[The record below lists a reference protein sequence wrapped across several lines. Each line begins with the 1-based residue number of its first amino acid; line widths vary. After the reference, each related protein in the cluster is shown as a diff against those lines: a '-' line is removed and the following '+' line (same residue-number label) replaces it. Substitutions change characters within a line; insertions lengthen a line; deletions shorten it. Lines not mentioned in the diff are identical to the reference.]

1 MCWSAAPT
9 VTWPIVTAWPGRDL
23 EGRRLCLLTP
33 DMQNRRIINQNFMA
47 AGVTPEAQVESNSTL
62 VLASHV
68 REGDWLTIL
77 PSDMA
82 EMSGG
87 RARFA
92 CAPDGG
98 SDGAAHRGPD
108 RAHREPHTPVLEA
121 LLSEAQKLA
130 KTVKSVA

>member
-1 MCWSAAPT
+1 
-9 VTWPIVTAWPGRDL
+9 VTWPHRDRVAWADL

-82 EMSGG
+82 EMLAG
-87 RARFA
+87 
-92 CAPDGG
+92 APDLRVRPMA
-98 SDGAAHRGPD
+98 DQTAQ
-108 RAHREPHTPVLEA
+108 HTVGLIAPTA
-121 LLSEAQKLA
+121 SR
-130 KTVKSVA
+130 TPRCWRRCCRRRKSLRKR